1 MANHMASR
9 ILALCVAPLVCL
21 GLAAATLEAQAP
33 PDVVRRAAVRW
44 LDALDAEQR
53 SRALTAFDGEAR
65 FDWGYT
71 PRARSGLRIGGA
83 SELQRER
90 LAELL
95 GAVFD
100 DATLAQFEQIRELER
115 VLFERESRP
124 GAPATWRDYDEYY
137 VTLFGDPRSEERW
150 GWRFEGHHI
159 SLNVTALGER
169 VVGVTPLFL
178 GASPARSVGSN
189 GADVRPL
196 GEEERVGREL
206 FESLDE
212 AQRERVGAGQQLPGD
227 ILAQP
232 GRETPEPK
240 GLRAAELKDEQR
252 ARLAALVELFAR
264 RLRGNARDER
274 LAALREGL
282 EGARLVWVGSAAP
295 GERCYWRVHVGGNV
309 FEYDDSVPAGNHV
322 HTLWRDAGADFGGS
336 AVRAR

>member
-1 MANHMASR
+1 
-9 ILALCVAPLVCL
+9 VCL

-33 PDVVRRAAVRW
+33 PDAVRRAAVRW

-53 SRALTAFDGEAR
+53 SRAMAAFDGEAR

-137 VTLFGDPRSEERW
+137 VTLFGDPRS
-150 GWRFEGHHI
+150 
-159 SLNVTALGER
+159 
-169 VVGVTPLFL
+169 
-178 GASPARSVGSN
+178 SPARSVGSN